1 MLSLPAAM
9 SAVVIDG
16 GAFVLT
22 QRPLP
27 TVGPQDVL
35 VRVAAA
41 GLNAADLAQA
51 RGVYPAP
58 PGVPPDIPGLEFTGE
73 VVRAGSGVGGAL
85 GRRVMALVG
94 GGAHAEYVAVP
105 AAHLIDVPENVD
117 NHAAAGFVEAFS
129 TAWDGLVT
137 QANLGAGE
145 RVLVT
150 GAAGG
155 VGTALIQVAAAQGSR
170 VVASVRD
177 PSLHDK
183 VRSLV
188 PDLVVVTPEFEEL
201 HGPYD
206 VIVELAAGSDLGA
219 KVHWVHPYG
228 RILVIGLSD
237 WDPISIRLIDLMTR
251 RARILGTT
259 IRARNEQEKAVVAR
273 SVDRH
278 LVHRLTAGEVGVP
291 IDSVFTL
298 SDYQR
303 AYQRLAERGRFGKVV
318 LEMK

>member
-1 MLSLPAAM
+1 M

-16 GAFVLT
+16 GTFTLE

-51 RGVYPAP
+51 QGAYPAP
-58 PGVPPDIPGLEFTGE
+58 PGVPADIPGLECAGR
-73 VVRAGSGVGGAL
+73 VVRAGSGVSGAV
-85 GRRVMALVG
+85 GERVMALVG

-105 AAHLIDVPENVD
+105 ATHLIPIPENVD
-117 NHAAAGFVEAFS
+117 DLTAAGFVEAFS
-129 TAWDGLVT
+129 TAWDGLVN
-137 QANLGAGE
+137 QARIGAGE
-145 RVLVT
+145 RVLIT

-155 VGTALIQVAAAQGSR
+155 VGTALIQVAVGQGAC

-177 PSLHDK
+177 RSLHDK
-183 VRSLV
+183 VRALV
-188 PDLVVVTPEFEEL
+188 PGLTVVTPESEEA

-206 VIVELAAGSDLGA
+206 VIVELAAGSGLGA

-237 WDPISIRLIDLMTR
+237 WEPVPIRLIDMMTR

-259 IRARNEQEKAVVAR
+259 IRARSIAEKTLVAR

-278 LVHRLTAGEVGVP
+278 LVPRLAAGEIGVP
-291 IDSVFTL
+291 IDSVFAL
-298 SDYQR
+298 SKYAH
-303 AYQRLAERGRFGKVV
+303 AYQRLAERGKFGKVV
-318 LEMK
+318 LDIDRSA